1 MLVGCA
7 NQKEGNVKDTDS
19 QFLDGEELDT
29 AGCGPRAR
37 ARPGASPESVTSPWG
52 LEGWGVGV
60 QTGMEGEEW
69 RGFLPVGLGSFAL
82 FPVCIKQEEKFFV
95 ESVGI
100 AGLKKLG
107 RLKTDNDRGR

>member
-1 MLVGCA
+1 
-7 NQKEGNVKDTDS
+7 
-19 QFLDGEELDT
+19 
-29 AGCGPRAR
+29 
-37 ARPGASPESVTSPWG
+37 
-52 LEGWGVGV
+52 
-60 QTGMEGEEW
+60 MEGEEW